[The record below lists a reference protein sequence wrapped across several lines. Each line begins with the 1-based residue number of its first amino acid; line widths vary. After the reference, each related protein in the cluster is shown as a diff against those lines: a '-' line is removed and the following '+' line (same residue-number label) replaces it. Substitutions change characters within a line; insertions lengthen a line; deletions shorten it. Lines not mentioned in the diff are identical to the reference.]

1 MEANIQIRKGL
12 VVIFILILISVAFT
26 SSINANNHRSHLE
39 KEFIIGNEKANEE
52 IKEQN
57 QLDYDE
63 DFDCLIFGWT
73 TNTFFS
79 TDGSM
84 IAFGYVRFWHE
95 GGSYDHPAK
104 GRVFSYGK
112 NGLKQWSGT
121 FYGQIS
127 TALIWTPLFADRL
140 HIGVKGFSGATIK
153 GAFYSRFIGHADHIF
168 LGEEYELN

>member
-1 MEANIQIRKGL
+1 METNIQIKKCL

-26 SSINANNHRSHLE
+26 SSIDANNQRSCLE
-39 KEFIIGNEKANEE
+39 NEFMIGTEKTNEE
-52 IKEQN
+52 IKEQR
-57 QLDYDE
+57 QLDYEE

-79 TDGSM
+79 IDGTM
-84 IAFGYVRFWHE
+84 IAFGFERLWHE

-127 TALIWTPLFADRL
+127 ATMIWGPLFAERL
-140 HIGVKGFSGATIK
+140 FTGVKGFSGATIK
-153 GAFYSRFIGHADHIF
+153 GAFYSRFIGHADHIS
-168 LGEEYELN
+168 LGDEHD